1 MWKST
6 PLTCGKQGL
15 MRLST
20 ICPLRVQL
28 VNHAK
33 SKAYEVKWR
42 TIRIFL
48 QDVLRKFLCINT
60 VRRKAGHAASA
71 ACAIPAPPGL
81 EWSRQPSTCEA
92 SMTRTP
98 DPDLEPGDEAKPGTP
113 GTGEDL
119 CEMCGGSGKLE

>member
-1 MWKST
+1 M
-6 PLTCGKQGL
+6 

-33 SKAYEVKWR
+33 SMAYEVKWR

-60 VRRKAGHAASA
+60 ARWKAVHAAA
-71 ACAIPAPPGL
+71 AMPPPRAPSPRHPA
-81 EWSRQPSTCEA
+81 
-92 SMTRTP
+92 
-98 DPDLEPGDEAKPGTP
+98 
-113 GTGEDL
+113 
-119 CEMCGGSGKLE
+119 